1 MPAGSSKA
9 YFWKGL
15 TTRQI
20 TMLVPCYMSL
30 PANWPQISD
39 VCEDES
45 RRCVESRVLS
55 TPLMTVE
62 PIVDHRTSQ
71 RFRLLAAARYN
82 FPGAFNITGM
92 NGYAPVVPFDPG
104 ADGVPYAS
112 VFHQGILRSN

>member
-1 MPAGSSKA
+1 MRHVIKTPGVRLA
-9 YFWKGL
+9 FNL
-15 TTRQI
+15 I
-20 TMLVPCYMSL
+20 TI
-30 PANWPQISD
+30 A
-39 VCEDES
+39 
-45 RRCVESRVLS
+45 LS

-82 FPGAFNITGM
+82 FPDAFNITGM

>member
-1 MPAGSSKA
+1 
-9 YFWKGL
+9 
-15 TTRQI
+15 
-20 TMLVPCYMSL
+20 MLVPCYMSL